1 MGFEVAAID
10 RGADK
15 AELAKKL
22 GAHHY
27 IDSAASNPS
36 KALQALGGAALILA
50 TASTGK
56 ARFRMVLTMAR

>member
-1 MGFEVAAID
+1 MGFEVAAIG

-27 IDSAASNPS
+27 VDSTSVDPG
-36 KALQALGGAALILA
+36 QGLA
-50 TASTGK
+50 GVGRRRAGD
-56 ARFRMVLTMAR
+56 RDRIRR